1 MIAHEELRRP
11 CEWPNRFVTRGRGAR
26 ATFQPAIISPPLF
39 MRIKRRLPV
48 LVGFL
53 LVVAA
58 LTLIVQLRKH
68 APPEAARL
76 LPGADGFV
84 YADLKWMRLADVAG
98 TLPSVRHDP
107 DYEQFIQATG
117 FEFEH
122 DLQEAA
128 VAIHYASPASG
139 PETRFSYV
147 FVAKIDGD
155 RFRTYLKGLS
165 TLTDEYHSVAIY
177 NIPLD
182 GRTLRVAVLGVDTV
196 AVSNHNDP
204 AVIRGIID
212 RSRKLA
218 SPFGGPALLRQFY
231 KHVPLTSL
239 AWAVVRMNPKD
250 QAAAGL
256 VLPSPSAATL
266 VASVRYRPLLGVHFQ
281 AEAFTRN
288 EESAEQ
294 LTQQV
299 NAFLQVFRSAE
310 ISVGGQASD
319 PDMKKTIESL
329 KVEQKND
336 RAVLTATVPPELIR
350 KLMAA
355 APAEIGPKAQ

>member
-1 MIAHEELRRP
+1 
-11 CEWPNRFVTRGRGAR
+11 
-26 ATFQPAIISPPLF
+26 
-39 MRIKRRLPV
+39 MRIRRSFPIFVGV
-48 LVGFL
+48 LL
-53 LVVAA
+53 AAAA

-107 DYEQFIQATG
+107 DYAQFIQATG
-117 FEFEH
+117 FEFER

-147 FVAKIDGD
+147 FVAAIDGD
-155 RFRTYLKGLS
+155 RFRTYLKGLAVS
-165 TLTDEYHSVAIY
+165 TDEYRSVTIY

-182 GRTLRVAVLGVDTV
+182 GRTLRVAILGVDTV

-239 AWAVVRMNPKD
+239 AWGILRLPAGN
-250 QAAAGL
+250 AAGPGNQAL
-256 VLPSPSAATL
+256 SGMQMPKGATV
-266 VASVRYRPLLGVHFQ
+266 VASV
-281 AEAFTRN
+281 
-288 EESAEQ
+288 
-294 LTQQV
+294 
-299 NAFLQVFRSAE
+299 
-310 ISVGGQASD
+310 
-319 PDMKKTIESL
+319 
-329 KVEQKND
+329 
-336 RAVLTATVPPELIR
+336 
-350 KLMAA
+350 
-355 APAEIGPKAQ
+355 

>member
-1 MIAHEELRRP
+1 
-11 CEWPNRFVTRGRGAR
+11 
-26 ATFQPAIISPPLF
+26 

-48 LVGFL
+48 LFGFL
-53 LVVAA
+53 LFVAA
-58 LTLIVQLRKH
+58 VAAVVFLRKN
-68 APPEAARL
+68 APPEPARL

-84 YADLKWMRLADVAG
+84 YADLKWLRLTDVAG

-107 DYEQFIQATG
+107 DYERFIQATG
-117 FEFEH
+117 FEFER
-122 DLQEAA
+122 DLEEAA

-155 RFRTYLKGLS
+155 KFRSYLKGLAS
-165 TLTDEYHSVAIY
+165 SVDRESNSDIY
-177 NIPLD
+177 NIPLE
-182 GRTLRVAVLGVDTV
+182 GRTLRVAILGVDTV

-204 AVIRGIID
+204 AVIRGIIN

-231 KHVPLTSL
+231 KRVPLTSL
-239 AWAVVRMNPKD
+239 VWAVVRMNPND

-256 VLPSPSAATL
+256 VLPNPSPATL
-266 VASVRYRPLLGVHFQ
+266 VASVRYRPLAGVHFQ
-281 AEAFTRN
+281 AEAFTPS
-288 EESAEQ
+288 EQSAEQ

-299 NAFLQVFRSAE
+299 NTFLEIFRSAE

-319 PDMKKTIESL
+319 PDMKKTIESF
-329 KVEQKND
+329 KVEQKQD

-350 KLMAA
+350 KLVAA
-355 APAEIGPKAQ
+355 APAEIGPKAQP

>member
-1 MIAHEELRRP
+1 
-11 CEWPNRFVTRGRGAR
+11 
-26 ATFQPAIISPPLF
+26 

-53 LVVAA
+53 LVAAA

-107 DYEQFIQATG
+107 EYEQFIQATG
-117 FEFEH
+117 FVLER

-155 RFRTYLKGLS
+155 KVRSYLKGLAVS
-165 TLTDEYHSVAIY
+165 SDEYQSVTIY
-177 NIPLD
+177 NIPLE
-182 GRTLRVAVLGVDTV
+182 GRTLRVAVLGVDTI

-204 AVIRGIID
+204 SVIRGIIY

-231 KHVPLTSL
+231 KRVPLTSL
-239 AWAVVRMNPKD
+239 AWAVVRINPD
-250 QAAAGL
+250 NQAAAGF
-256 VLPSPSAATL
+256 VLPSASAATV

-281 AEAFTRN
+281 AEAFTPN
-288 EESAEQ
+288 EQSAEQ

-299 NAFLQVFRSAE
+299 NVFLQVFRSAE

-319 PDMKKTIESL
+319 PDMKKAIESL
-329 KVEQKND
+329 KIEQKNE

-350 KLMAA
+350 KFVAA
-355 APAEIGPKAQ
+355 APAEIGPKTQ